1 MDTPEN
7 IIRDTYKS
15 IPGSAEGLF
24 KDNGS
29 RFISFAFPVE
39 TEDEVK
45 EIVGR
50 LRKEYHDARHHC
62 YAYRLGYLGDRFRAN
77 DDGEPSGSAG
87 RPILGQIDSR
97 GLSDVL
103 VVVVRYFG
111 GIKLGIPGLIRAY
124 KTSTAEALDK
134 AGAADKTAGNRYRLT
149 FSYDV
154 LPQVMKILK
163 DMDLKQK
170 NQDFG
175 TECSLET
182 WVRLSSE
189 SDFTTK
195 LILDVARE
203 FEDNRE
209 QNFLSGKVIACLFF
223 EPSTRTRLSF
233 EAAVNR
239 LGARVIGF
247 PDNRNTSQTK
257 GETLEDTIRIV
268 SNYVDMIVMRH
279 PMAGAADIAASVAK
293 VPVINAGDGANQH
306 PTQTLLDLYAI
317 RKTQGHLERL
327 NVNMVGDLKYGRAVH
342 SLVEALSLFSPRFM
356 FTSPK
361 ELTIPRKYLEMLDIK
376 GIPYCETER
385 IEDGLSTC
393 DILYMTRVQ
402 QERFPDMEEYEKVK
416 DVYRLEASMLK
427 DVKPGMKTIG
437 LPSPFS
443 KR

>member
-15 IPGSAEGLF
+15 IPGPAEGLF

-39 TEDEVK
+39 TEEEVK

-50 LRKEYHDARHHC
+50 LKKEFHDARHHC

-134 AGAADKTAGNRYRLT
+134 AGTADKTAGNRYRLT
-149 FSYDV
+149 FTYDV

-189 SDFTTK
+189 NDFITK
-195 LILDVARE
+195 LSNINVLC
-203 FEDNRE
+203 
-209 QNFLSGKVIACLFF
+209 QKV
-223 EPSTRTRLSF
+223 
-233 EAAVNR
+233 
-239 LGARVIGF
+239 
-247 PDNRNTSQTK
+247 
-257 GETLEDTIRIV
+257 
-268 SNYVDMIVMRH
+268 
-279 PMAGAADIAASVAK
+279 
-293 VPVINAGDGANQH
+293 
-306 PTQTLLDLYAI
+306 
-317 RKTQGHLERL
+317 
-327 NVNMVGDLKYGRAVH
+327 
-342 SLVEALSLFSPRFM
+342 
-356 FTSPK
+356 
-361 ELTIPRKYLEMLDIK
+361 
-376 GIPYCETER
+376 
-385 IEDGLSTC
+385 
-393 DILYMTRVQ
+393 
-402 QERFPDMEEYEKVK
+402 
-416 DVYRLEASMLK
+416 
-427 DVKPGMKTIG
+427 
-437 LPSPFS
+437 
-443 KR
+443 